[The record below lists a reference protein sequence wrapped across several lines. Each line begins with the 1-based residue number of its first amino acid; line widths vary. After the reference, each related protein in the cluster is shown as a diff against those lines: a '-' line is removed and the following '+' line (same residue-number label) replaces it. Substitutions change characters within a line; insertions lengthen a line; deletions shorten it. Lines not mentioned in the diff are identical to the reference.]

1 MRRYLEKLPPEIG
14 DLIRRA
20 GEIAGENNMR
30 VYLVGGF
37 VRDLILG
44 VKNLDVDIV
53 VEGSGIKF
61 AEEFSSALKAKITR
75 HRRFGTATVGLSHNL
90 KIDIATAREECYP
103 EPACLPLV
111 KSGRLKDDL
120 RRRDFSINAMSI
132 SLNSDD
138 FGGLIDFFHGLND
151 LRGKKIRVLHGQS
164 FIDDPT
170 RILRAVRFEKRYNF
184 RIEAHTLKALKDAA
198 ALKMLERVQPQR
210 LRDELIL
217 SLKEPSCLKQIRRLK
232 ELTGFGFISPG
243 LSLSKKNYA
252 LLEALEGQIKWFR
265 KAYSRRRQL
274 DAWLIYF
281 LGLVDSPGLS
291 EVKSICK
298 RYAFSRGEEK
308 RILSFKKANHAFIR
322 RLGAKEIKP
331 ARIFS
336 LLEPLSYEVILA
348 LKAKHKAPLIQ
359 KRIEDFF
366 EIYNGM
372 RLSIRGADLRRLGVM
387 PGPYY
392 RKIFSRVMNAKLNG
406 EIRTAEEE
414 IGLMKRL
421 TKSTRDKDQGR

>member
-1 MRRYLEKLPPEIG
+1 MREYLKKLPPEIKN
-14 DLIRRA
+14 LIRRA
-20 GEIAGENNMR
+20 GRVANENNMR
-30 VYLVGGF
+30 AYLVGGF

-44 VKNLDVDIV
+44 VKNLDVDIA

-61 AEEFSSALKAKITR
+61 AEELSAALKAKIIR
-75 HRRFGTATVGLSHNL
+75 HRRFGTATISLSHNL

-120 RRRDFSINAMSI
+120 KRRDFSINAMSI
-132 SLNSDD
+132 GLNGDD
-138 FGGLIDFFHGLND
+138 FGRLIDFFHGLND
-151 LRGKKIRVLHGQS
+151 LRSKKIRVLHDSS

-184 RIEAHTLKALKDAA
+184 RIETHTLKALKKAV

-217 SLKEPSCLKQIRRLK
+217 SLKEPSGLKQIRRLN
-232 ELTGFGFISPG
+232 ELTGFGFINAG
-243 LSLSKKNYA
+243 LSFSKKNYA
-252 LLEALEGQIKWFR
+252 LLETLEGQINWFR

-281 LGLVDSPGLS
+281 FGVVDPLSSS
-291 EVKSICK
+291 EVQSICK
-298 RYAFSRGEEK
+298 RYVFSRGEEK
-308 RILSFKKANHAFIR
+308 RILSFKKTNHSFIR
-322 RLGAKEIKP
+322 RLGLKEIKP
-331 ARIFS
+331 AQIFS

-348 LKAKHKAPLIQ
+348 LKAKYKAPLIQ

-372 RLSIRGADLRRLGVM
+372 RLSIRGADLHRLGVM

-392 RKIFSRVMNAKLNG
+392 RKIFTRVMNAKLNG
-406 EIRTAEEE
+406 KIKTEEE
-414 IGLMKRL
+414 EMGLMRRL
-421 TKSTRDKDQGR
+421 TKSIRDGD